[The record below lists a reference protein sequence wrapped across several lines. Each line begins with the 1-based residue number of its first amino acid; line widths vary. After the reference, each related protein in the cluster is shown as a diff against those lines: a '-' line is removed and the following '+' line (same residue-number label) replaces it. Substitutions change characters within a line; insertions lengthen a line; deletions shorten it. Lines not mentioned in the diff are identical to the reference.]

1 MRGIE
6 KDVGWVLYRGKEEER
21 RRIMGKIIMSII
33 YCRDLLQCCP
43 IIDMF
48 GIKINYGNHVTFVMK
63 MKSHGHMY
71 VCISI
76 SIDFFFIKIIQ
87 KYIYSKFG

>member
-63 MKSHGHMY
+63 MKSHVRVH
-71 VCISI
+71 
-76 SIDFFFIKIIQ
+76 DFFFIKIIQ

>member
-1 MRGIE
+1 MWAGFCIGE
-6 KDVGWVLYRGKEEER
+6 KKKKEEER
-21 RRIMGKIIMSII
+21 RRIMGKIIISII

-76 SIDFFFIKIIQ
+76 SIDFFFH
-87 KYIYSKFG
+87 